1 MKSLYYRIYYTIYRG
16 LIWIGQRE
24 ETDMIRVNAFII
36 QSIFIML
43 FSVGLLGFLIAL
55 IGKSLIAHSK
65 LQGIIFALSIIG
77 INGYA
82 IFYKNKYKEV
92 ENSLSVTWV
101 KMKSKNILLTLAF
114 MLFSIG
120 FIVLSVVY
128 VKAHTLHN

>member
-43 FSVGLLGFLIAL
+43 FSVGFLGFLIAL

-65 LQGIIFALSIIG
+65 LQGIIFALSIIA

-92 ENSLSVTWV
+92 EKKLLPSWS

-114 MLFSIG
+114 MFFSVG
-120 FIVLSVVY
+120 FIVLSVIY
-128 VKAHTLHN
+128 IKAHPLTN